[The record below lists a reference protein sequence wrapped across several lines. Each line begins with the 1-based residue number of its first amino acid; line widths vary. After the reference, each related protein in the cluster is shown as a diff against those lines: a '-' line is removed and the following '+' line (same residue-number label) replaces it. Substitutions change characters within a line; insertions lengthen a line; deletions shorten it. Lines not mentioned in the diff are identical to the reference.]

1 MRSAEFYGMMQKTL
15 RKVDL
20 ASMENS
26 LEVRVPFLKKSFI
39 EAALQIDPFLS
50 YGPNRK
56 KQVLKDL
63 LRREL
68 PKSPIDN
75 RKRGFSV
82 PLGQWMR
89 QALKKPFEEVLLD
102 ANHHQ
107 QYGFRTSAIEH
118 IWQEHQTGGRDN
130 KWILFT
136 LFSLFQWE
144 TNRTK

>member
-1 MRSAEFYGMMQKTL
+1 MRRAEFYGMMQKTL

-39 EAALQIDPFLS
+39 EAALQVDPFLS
-50 YGPNRK
+50 YGPGRK
-56 KQVLKDL
+56 KQMLKDL

-68 PKSPIDN
+68 PQSPIDN

-82 PLGQWMR
+82 PLGHWMR
-89 QALKKPFEEVLLD
+89 QSLKVPFADVVLDSRRHERFGLSS
-102 ANHHQ
+102 A
-107 QYGFRTSAIEH
+107 AIEH
-118 IWQEHQTGGRDN
+118 IWHEHQSGARDH

-144 TNRTK
+144 ANRTK